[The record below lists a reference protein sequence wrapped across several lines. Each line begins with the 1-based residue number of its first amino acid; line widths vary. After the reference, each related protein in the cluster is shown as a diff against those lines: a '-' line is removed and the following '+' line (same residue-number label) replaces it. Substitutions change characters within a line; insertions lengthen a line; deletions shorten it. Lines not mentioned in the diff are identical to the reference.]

1 MGSYF
6 GMMIVMI
13 FYNIFLGFGGHS
25 MAAGMSLDIEKFEEF
40 KNLFQK
46 DINSKLPHEKAIP
59 VIKVDGELKEGT
71 ILDLNFVDELLKLEP
86 YGNGFDYP
94 IFKMKAHITSIEV
107 KGKNKD
113 TGIMRVLFGKKEYKA
128 TWFKYDQSVMFNKL
142 KKGDYCELA
151 VQVRDNFWKGERTVS
166 LQVLHANI
174 I

>member
-1 MGSYF
+1 MSCF
-6 GMMIVMI
+6 ISVLTNPTSPRCNANSSFKKDLIDI
-13 FYNIFLGFGGHS
+13 F
-25 MAAGMSLDIEKFEEF
+25 KF
-40 KNLFQK
+40 NLLR
-46 DINSKLPHEKAIP
+46 S
-59 VIKVDGELKEGT
+59 
-71 ILDLNFVDELLKLEP
+71 VDELLKLEP

-113 TGIMRVLFGKKEYKA
+113 TGIMRVLFGKDEYKA

-151 VQVRDNFWKGERTVS
+151 VQVRDNFWKGKRTVS